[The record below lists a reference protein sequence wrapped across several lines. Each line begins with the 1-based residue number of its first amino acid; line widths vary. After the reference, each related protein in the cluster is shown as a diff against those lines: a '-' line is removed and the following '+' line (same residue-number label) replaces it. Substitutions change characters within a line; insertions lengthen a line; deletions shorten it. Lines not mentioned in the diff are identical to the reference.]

1 MISSLATPHKVGRLL
16 IAPSLQAGTFDSHG
30 VDCPFPFR
38 HDGRYFMTY
47 VGFDGQGYRTGLA
60 SSPDLLEWKKE
71 GLLLDRGP
79 AGSATEFNVALTNI
93 LRDNALSGPGEL
105 RQIDGRF
112 VASWHAYPT
121 AGYEIGAA
129 VIGLAYSGDL
139 KHWELTEPVL
149 RAEDGAEWERGG
161 LYKSWLME
169 HAGTFYLFY
178 NAKNLTDGAWIEQT
192 GVATSTD
199 LKTWTRHSGN
209 PLLTVGEK
217 GAFDDLFASDPCVFR
232 LDDGRWVMFY
242 FGNSSD
248 GHARE
253 GAAVSADLLHWSKC
267 DQILV
272 EVGAPGSVD
281 SRHAHKPGIIAR
293 DGRLYHF
300 YCAVAPATGE
310 RGGNVTVGEY
320 RGISLAHG

>member
-1 MISSLATPHKVGRLL
+1 MIPKITTPHKVGRWL

-47 VGFDGQGYRTGLA
+47 VGFDGKGYRTGLA

-71 GLLLDRGP
+71 GLLLDRDP
-79 AGSATEFNVALTNI
+79 AGSVTEFNLAMTSI
-93 LRDNALSGPGEL
+93 LRDNALFGTGEL
-105 RQIDGRF
+105 RKINGRF
-112 VASWHAYPT
+112 VATWHAYPK
-121 AGYEIGAA
+121 AGYEIGPA
-129 VIGLAYSGDL
+129 VIGLAYSRDL

-149 RAEDGAEWERGG
+149 RAEDGAAWERGG

-178 NAKNLTDGAWIEQT
+178 NAKNVASDDWIEQT
-192 GVATSTD
+192 GVASSTD
-199 LKTWTRHSGN
+199 LKTWIRHPGN
-209 PLLTVGEK
+209 PILKVGPQ
-217 GAFDDLFASDPCVFR
+217 GAFDDLYASDPCVFR

-248 GHARE
+248 GHARD
-253 GAAVSADLLHWSKC
+253 GAAISDDLLHWVKC
-267 DQILV
+267 DQILID
-272 EVGAPGSVD
+272 VGPAGSID
-281 SRHAHKPGIIAR
+281 SRYACKPGIIAR

-300 YCAVAPATGE
+300 YNAVAPVTGE
-310 RGGNVTVGEY
+310 RGGNVTVADY

>member
-1 MISSLATPHKVGRLL
+1 MISPLATPHKVGRLL
-16 IAPSLQAGTFDSHG
+16 IAPALQVGAFDSHG
-30 VDCPFPFR
+30 ADCPFPFR

-79 AGSATEFNVALTNI
+79 AGSVTEFNIAMTNI
-93 LRDNALSGPGEL
+93 LRDNALYGSGEL

-121 AGYEIGAA
+121 SGYEIGAA
-129 VIGLAYSGDL
+129 VIGLAYSRDL
-139 KHWELTEPVL
+139 KHWALTEPVL

-178 NAKNLTDGAWIEQT
+178 NAKNLTDSAWIEQT
-192 GVATSTD
+192 GVAISTD
-199 LKTWTRHSGN
+199 LKTWTRHPGN
-209 PLLTVGEK
+209 PLLPVGPA

-253 GAAVSADLLHWSKC
+253 GAAISDDLLHWRKC
-267 DQILV
+267 DQVLV

-281 SRHAHKPGIIAR
+281 SRHAHKPGMIAR

-310 RGGNVTVGEY
+310 RGGNVNVGEY